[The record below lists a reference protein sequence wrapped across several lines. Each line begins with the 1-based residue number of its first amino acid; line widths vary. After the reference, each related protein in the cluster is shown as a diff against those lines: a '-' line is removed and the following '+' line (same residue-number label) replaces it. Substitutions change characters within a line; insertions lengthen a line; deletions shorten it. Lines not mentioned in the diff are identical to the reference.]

1 MSIIHL
7 AHRSRRRCPP
17 GAQLAASSRG
27 QAISCPCSGR
37 PAVRAA
43 LAAAV
48 PGGCRAAG
56 ISLSGERYV
65 RIVFLSG
72 FGARYIAAAF
82 IVLVIIRL
90 KIALGR
96 EALIIYAGARGIV
109 FWGEDEPR

>member
-1 MSIIHL
+1 M
-7 AHRSRRRCPP
+7 
-17 GAQLAASSRG
+17 
-27 QAISCPCSGR
+27 
-37 PAVRAA
+37 
-43 LAAAV
+43 
-48 PGGCRAAG
+48 
-56 ISLSGERYV
+56 
-65 RIVFLSG
+65 FLSG